1 MKLLVGLF
9 LSLTLYMTVAIAKQQ
24 SDNVSVKQLI
34 QKVKSSTGDDRR
46 VAMNAL
52 KGKLRSMNQ
61 ETRRQVMLDLQK
73 SFSGKQHTMQRGMQ
87 QNGQAKETM
96 YSGNSKGMH
105 TSGERHTSPS
115 QTPSPSHTSPSAVPH
130 QPTPSVP
137 QTPRIHPSSPQGPSH
152 NVPVPHFSQ
161 PGGHK

>member
-52 KGKLRSMNQ
+52 KVKLRSMNQ

-96 YSGNSKGMH
+96 HSGNANGMH
-105 TSGERHTSPS
+105 TSGEMHTSPS
-115 QTPSPSHTSPSAVPH
+115 QIPTHTSPSTVPH
-130 QPTPSVP
+130 QSTPSVP
-137 QTPRIHPSSPQGPSH
+137 QTPQMQPSAPQTPSPSIPS
-152 NVPVPHFSQ
+152 PHFGQ
-161 PGGHK
+161 PGGHR